1 MPEPAEPPVRSEEDR
16 RAAFEELMRAE
27 RSRQPVN
34 GLAIATLVFG
44 LLGGLLAVVFG
55 PPALRQTK
63 ERGQRGYPLAVIGLL
78 ACVAWIAVSTFLVST
93 GRTWWQ
99 QQPTPPASGL
109 DLKVGD
115 CFDAP
120 DASGEFDVFTVSCS
134 EHHDGEVF
142 AVVALPYDEYPGVVE
157 FYDDV
162 LPRCEAQ
169 ASTNYAAVASSGDV
183 RVQVMTHTPETWKT
197 RPHRVVCYF
206 HLADERNGP
215 LLG

>member
-1 MPEPAEPPVRSEEDR
+1 MPDPVEPPVRSEEDR
-16 RAAFEELMRAE
+16 KAAFEELMRTE

-34 GLAIATLVFG
+34 GLAVATLVFG
-44 LLGGLLAVVFG
+44 LLGGLLALILG
-55 PPALRQTK
+55 PLALFQLKDT
-63 ERGQRGYPLAVIGLL
+63 GQRGRSLVVVGLV
-78 ACVAWIAVSTFLVST
+78 ACVAWVAALTVTVST
-93 GRTWWQ
+93 GRAWWQ
-99 QQPTPPASGL
+99 YEPTPPVSGL

-120 DASGEFDVFTVSCS
+120 DASGGFDVRKLSCT
-134 EHHDGEVF
+134 ERHDGEVF

-169 ASTNYAAVASSGDV
+169 ASTNFAAVLATRDV
-183 RVQVMTHTPETWKT
+183 RVQVMTHTPDTWKT
-197 RPHRVVCYF
+197 KPHRVVCYF
-206 HLADERNGP
+206 HAADEQHRP